1 MLRPSV
7 GFMALFALT
16 LSACD
21 NGAAGQANAPALEA
35 TPSASAED
43 GGVIAEPAD
52 ASGSNAAATTPLPAY
67 SEIYPGAVAEQ
78 PAVAAD
84 GAAGPGGMVT
94 FVAEAAP
101 DAVVD
106 FYRQRAEAAGLASMT
121 ALSQGET
128 RAYGAAGDNGAAVQV
143 VAAPDGE
150 GRTSVQL
157 TWSAGR

>member
-1 MLRPSV
+1 MLRSSV
-7 GFMALFALT
+7 GLAALLALT

-21 NGAAGQANAPALEA
+21 DGAVGQTERPA
-35 TPSASAED
+35 AE
-43 GGVIAEPAD
+43 
-52 ASGSNAAATTPLPAY
+52 AAATTSPPIDAPSVDAAGAPAAATSALPPY
-67 SEIYPGAVAEQ
+67 SEVYPGATASQ

-94 FVAEAAP
+94 FVSDAAP

>member
-1 MLRPSV
+1 MLRSSA
-7 GFMALFALT
+7 GLAALFVLT
-16 LSACD
+16 LSSCD
-21 NGAAGQANAPALEA
+21 NGAAGQANVADTGTTTASAADAPS
-35 TPSASAED
+35 SASAAD
-43 GGVIAEPAD
+43 TAGVD
-52 ASGSNAAATTPLPAY
+52 AAATTALPAY